1 MMDAMNAIINVFN
14 FVLIVGRIYA
24 TNVIQLVGLL
34 RIKLNNAYL
43 FVEMERSMDMNN
55 VMMVIKL
62 NRMVVVI
69 LVNMDVILLVL
80 IVIKVYV

>member
-1 MMDAMNAIINVFN
+1 MMDAMNVIINVFN
-14 FVLIVGRIYA
+14 IVLIVGRIYA

-69 LVNMDVILLVL
+69 LVNINVILLVL